1 MVKPIGIWVGTL
13 LVAGVLLLSGGTH
26 ATEDAYVSL
35 QASLENFAQS
45 HNGVI
50 SVSFTDLTTNKHIG
64 VQDDIKF
71 NPASVIKVPVMVE
84 VFRQVLDGRISLQD
98 KLRMRRTDVIGGSG
112 FLYTQKVGRTYT
124 IRYLTEI
131 MITHSDNT
139 ATKMLIDHLGA
150 RNINKTMR
158 ELGLKDTVIGSSN
171 LLRAEGLNYSSPRD
185 MNMLLAQIYH
195 GNILSRDRCQEM
207 MSIMTRQHH
216 KWGIPKYL
224 PGSLRI
230 ANKTGTLN
238 YVKNDSGIVFFE
250 GRPYVLSVF
259 TTKKDPNAFG
269 LMWVPQVSRIVYE
282 WCVASAPNNI

>member
-1 MVKPIGIWVGTL
+1 MIKTWVCFL
-13 LVAGVLLLSGGTH
+13 MLVWGLVTFSV
-26 ATEDAYVSL
+26 TESAAEDTYVSL
-35 QASLENFAQS
+35 QQSLENFAQS

-50 SVSFTDLTTNKHIG
+50 GVSFTDLTTNHHIG
-64 VQDDIKF
+64 VQDDIRI

-98 KLRMRRTDVIGGSG
+98 KLEMKRSDVMGGSG
-112 FLYTQKVGRTYT
+112 FLFRQKVGSSYT

-139 ATKMLIDHLGA
+139 ATKLLIDHLGA
-150 RNINKTMR
+150 ARINKTMR
-158 ELGLKDTVIGSSN
+158 DLGLKDTVIGTSN

-185 MNMLLAQIYH
+185 MNMLLTQIYR
-195 GNILSRDRCQEM
+195 GSILDADRCHEM
-207 MSIMTRQHH
+207 VDIMSRQHH

-224 PGSLRI
+224 PGTLRI

-259 TTKKDPNAFG
+259 TTKKEAKAFG
-269 LMWVPQVSRIVYE
+269 KTWIPQVSRIVYD
-282 WCVASAPNNI
+282 WCLAAAKEI